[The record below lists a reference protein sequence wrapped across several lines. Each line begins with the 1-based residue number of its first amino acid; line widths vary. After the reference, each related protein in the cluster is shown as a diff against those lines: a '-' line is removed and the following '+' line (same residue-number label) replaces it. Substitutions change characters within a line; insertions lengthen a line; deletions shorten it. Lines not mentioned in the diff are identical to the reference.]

1 MDLQN
6 QQLSELSDW
15 LAKTEKRTLKMESE
29 SLGPD
34 LEGLKRQVEEHK
46 VSCSFQKPH

>member
-6 QQLSELSDW
+6 QQLRELSDW
-15 LAKTEKRTLKMESE
+15 LAKTEKRTAKMESE
-29 SLGPD
+29 YLGPD